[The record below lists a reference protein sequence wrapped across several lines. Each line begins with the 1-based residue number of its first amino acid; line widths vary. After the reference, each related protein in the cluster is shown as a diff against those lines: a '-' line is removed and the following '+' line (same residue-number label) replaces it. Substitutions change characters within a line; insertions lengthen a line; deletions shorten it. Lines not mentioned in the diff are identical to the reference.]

1 MNFLRTLIVL
11 CFLSF
16 SITETSAQ
24 VYRFKADS
32 YSVVEKKD
40 NGNWG
45 EWSKFE
51 NSTVMITLDGKNDKV
66 TVNSQE
72 IQYYKILAYGEKVIT
87 EDDDTI
93 PLKCADLNGNLCTI
107 LIVTRKN
114 QDNRK
119 QFYINYEDV
128 KIVYNVYNSN

>member
-1 MNFLRTLIVL
+1 MKLFKTLIILCLL
-11 CFLSF
+11 CF
-16 SITETSAQ
+16 SIAETSAQ
-24 VYRFKADS
+24 VYRFKAES

-45 EWSKFE
+45 EWSKFQE
-51 NSTVMITLDGKNDKV
+51 TAVIITLDGKNDKV
-66 TVNSQE
+66 TINSQE
-72 IQYYKILAYGEKVIT
+72 VQYYKILAYGEKVIT
-87 EDDDTI
+87 KDDETV

-119 QFYINYEDV
+119 QFYINYQDV
-128 KIVYNVYNSN
+128 KIVYNVYDN

>member
-1 MNFLRTLIVL
+1 MI
-11 CFLSF
+11 
-16 SITETSAQ
+16 
-24 VYRFKADS
+24 
-32 YSVVEKKD
+32 EKKD

-45 EWSKFE
+45 EWSKFQ
-51 NSTVMITLDGKNDKV
+51 NSTVIITLDGKNDKI

-72 IQYYKILAYGEKVIT
+72 VQYYKILAYGEKVIT
-87 EDDDTI
+87 NDDETI

-119 QFYINYEDV
+119 QFYINYQDV
-128 KIVYNVYNSN
+128 KIVYNVYNSK

>member
-1 MNFLRTLIVL
+1 MKLFKTLIIFCLL
-11 CFLSF
+11 CFSV
-16 SITETSAQ
+16 TEASAQ
-24 VYRFKADS
+24 VYRFKAES

-45 EWSKFE
+45 EWNKFQE
-51 NSTVMITLDGKNDKV
+51 TAVIITLDGKNDKV
-66 TVNSQE
+66 TINSQE
-72 IQYYKILAYGEKVIT
+72 VQYYKILAYGEKVIT
-87 EDDDTI
+87 KDDETV

-128 KIVYNVYNSN
+128 KIVYNVYDN

>member
-1 MNFLRTLIVL
+1 MKLLKTLILFCFL
-11 CFLSF
+11 CF
-16 SITETSAQ
+16 SIAETSAQ
-24 VYRFKADS
+24 VYRFKAES
-32 YSVVEKKD
+32 YSVIEKKD

-45 EWSKFE
+45 EWNKFE
-51 NSTVMITLDGKNDKV
+51 ETTVIITLDGKNDKV
-66 TVNSQE
+66 TINSQE
-72 IQYYKILAYGEKVIT
+72 VQYYKILAYGEKVVT

-128 KIVYNVYNSN
+128 KIVYNVYSSN

>member
-1 MNFLRTLIVL
+1 MKLLQTFTLFFFL
-11 CFLSF
+11 CF
-16 SITETSAQ
+16 SITEANAQ

-45 EWSKFE
+45 EWSKFQ
-51 NSTVMITLDGKNDKV
+51 NSTVIITLDGKNDKI

-72 IQYYKILAYGEKVIT
+72 VQYYKILAYGEKIVNK
-87 EDDDTI
+87 DDETI

-114 QDNRK
+114 QGNRK
-119 QFYINYEDV
+119 QFYINYSDV
-128 KIVYNVYNSN
+128 KIVYNVYTSK

>member
-1 MNFLRTLIVL
+1 MNFLRTFFIF
-11 CFLSF
+11 CFLFF
-16 SITETSAQ
+16 SITEASAQ
-24 VYRFKADS
+24 VYRFKAES

-45 EWSKFE
+45 EWSKFQE
-51 NSTVMITLDGKNDKV
+51 TAVIITLDGKNDKI

-72 IQYYKILAYGEKVIT
+72 VQYYKILAYGEKVVT

-119 QFYINYEDV
+119 QFYINYGDV
-128 KIVYNVYNSN
+128 KIVYNVYDN

>member
-1 MNFLRTLIVL
+1 MKLLKTLIIF
-11 CFLSF
+11 CFLCF

-32 YSVVEKKD
+32 YSVMEKKD

-51 NSTVMITLDGKNDKV
+51 SSTVIITLDGKNDKV

-87 EDDDTI
+87 EEDETI

-119 QFYINYEDV
+119 QFYINYGDV